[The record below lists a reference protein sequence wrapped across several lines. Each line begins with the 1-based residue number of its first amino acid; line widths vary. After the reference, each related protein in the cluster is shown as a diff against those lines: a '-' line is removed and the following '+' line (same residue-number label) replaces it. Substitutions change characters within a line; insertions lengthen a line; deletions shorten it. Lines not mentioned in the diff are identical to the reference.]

1 MLNALLVLTVIFIV
15 AAAAW
20 GLDTQDIIVER
31 KP

>member
-20 GLDTQDIIVER
+20 GLDTQDIVEW